1 MTPRLPALTAR
12 QILKILRKHG
22 FEPERQSG
30 SHMVLRHPDGR
41 RTTVPV
47 HSQRD
52 LGKGLLRQILKDA
65 ELTVKDLLKD

>member
-1 MTPRLPALTAR
+1 MTPRLPVRTAR

-22 FEPERQSG
+22 FEIERQSG
-30 SHMVLRHPDGR
+30 SHVVLRHPDGR

-52 LGKGLLRQILKDA
+52 LGKGLLRQILKDT
-65 ELTVKDLLKD
+65 ELTVKDLLED